1 MLFMYSKNHIL
12 LTRVLTSVATKSFEE
27 NLVNLLLSS
36 PYFLFKTI
44 LAHYFSS
51 IKLPLAFFEEPT
63 DSV

>member
-44 LAHYFSS
+44 LAPHFSS